1 MARKLPVYIVID
13 TSGSMHGENIEA
25 VKNGLQIMAAALK
38 QDPQALET
46 AQVSIITF
54 GADARQVVPM
64 CDLQVFNPPDLQ
76 AAGSTPLGDALSLLY
91 DCANR
96 EVVKSTPEKK
106 GDWKPM
112 VFLMTDGMPD
122 AGWESGLQK
131 FKQGKWG
138 IVVGVG
144 VGGNYSGVLNQ
155 ICNGPENVLC
165 ITDASQQKLAEF
177 FKWVSST
184 ISVSSTRVDSNQG
197 EASSINQLPPP
208 PQDFAL

>member
-1 MARKLPVYIVID
+1 MARKLPVYILVD

-54 GADARQVVPM
+54 GSEAKQVVPM
-64 CDLQVFNPPDLQ
+64 CDLQSFQPPDLH
-76 AAGSTPLGDALSLLY
+76 AAGSTPLGEALSLLY

-96 EVVKSTPEKK
+96 EVAKSTPDKK

-112 VFLMTDGMPD
+112 VFIMTDGMPD
-122 AGWESGLQK
+122 SGWESGLQK

-138 IVVGVG
+138 VVCGVG
-144 VGGNYSGVLNQ
+144 VGANYSGVLTQ
-155 ICNGPENVLC
+155 ICNNPENVLC
-165 ITDASQQKLAEF
+165 IQDADQKKIEAF
-177 FKWVSST
+177 FKWVSGSIT
-184 ISVSSTRVDSNQG
+184 TNSARVDSNQG
-197 EASSINQLPPP
+197 DATSISQLPPP
-208 PQDFAL
+208 PQEFTL